1 MSRRLETVVL
11 AVALLVAATAT
22 SAMWTRGD
30 LPFESVYEVAA
41 HPTLPAIAFAATASG
56 VYRTTDAGLHW
67 QHVSNLNLASFAFNP
82 FRDVEVCAR
91 DVGQPWDSAACSVD
105 LGLTWSRMPVPGI
118 TFLLFDR
125 SVPDRMYSSAPY
137 GPHWIYVSKDHGK
150 TWTLNGNNTNGQPF
164 LHASGASDLGSN
176 LYVTAFP
183 HGGSS
188 GYLRPLYRSRDGGNT
203 WEAIPIDGVTY
214 PWEPV
219 GPPNRWIVAT
229 DPSRRSTL
237 YFACCGKFRASN
249 DGGTTWETRGN
260 LQVSA
265 DSLAADPANS
275 AILYVGGESG
285 SVIQSLDGG
294 WNWLRIDGDQIHQE
308 PKAVDYYGTNVVHGI
323 SVGADGI
330 VYAATTDAVFTTK
343 TGRRRHAAGRH

>member
-1 MSRRLETVVL
+1 MRRLQVV
-11 AVALLVAATAT
+11 AFAAALLVAGTAASAT
-22 SAMWTRGD
+22 WTRGD
-30 LPFESVYEVAA
+30 LPFERVFEIAA
-41 HPTLPAIAFAATASG
+41 HPTLPGIAFAATSSG

-67 QHVSNLNLASFAFNP
+67 EHVSDLNLASFSFNP

-91 DVGQPWDSAACSVD
+91 NVFAATCTID
-105 LGLTWSRMPVPGI
+105 LGLTWSPLPVPGF

-125 SVPDRMYSSAPY
+125 SVADRMYAGPGY
-137 GPHWIYVSKDHGK
+137 GNGWIYVSSDHGK
-150 TWTLNGNNTNGQPF
+150 TWTLHGHTDGQPYIR
-164 LHASGASDLGSN
+164 AQGASDLGST
-176 LYVTAFP
+176 LYETAWP

-188 GYLRPLYRSRDGGNT
+188 TGYLRPLYRSRDGGDT

-219 GPPNRWIVAT
+219 GPPNQWIIAT
-229 DPSRRSTL
+229 DASRRSTL
-237 YFACCGKFRASN
+237 YFACCGKLRASN

-294 WNWLRIDGDQIHQE
+294 WSWRRIDGGQIHQN
-308 PKAVDYYGTNVVHGI
+308 PPVVDFYGTDVVYRI
-323 SVGADGI
+323 TVGADGI
-330 VYAATTDAVFTTK
+330 AYAATTDAVFTTRSVGHRRAV
-343 TGRRRHAAGRH
+343 GRR